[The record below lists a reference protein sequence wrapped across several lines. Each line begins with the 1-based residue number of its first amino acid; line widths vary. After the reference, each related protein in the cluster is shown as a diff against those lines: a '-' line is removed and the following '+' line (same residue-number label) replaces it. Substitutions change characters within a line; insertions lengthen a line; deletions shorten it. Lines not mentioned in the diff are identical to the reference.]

1 MHVLDAIG
9 SEIAK
14 TCTAE
19 RFEVSQAEVVRT
31 DEDEDEDEGEDEGN
45 LRCSFVCNGKF
56 WLFAYRPLPV
66 G

>member
-19 RFEVSQAEVVRT
+19 RFEVSQAE
-31 DEDEDEDEGEDEGN
+31 DEGEDEDEDEGN

-56 WLFAYRPLPV
+56 LLFAYRPLPV